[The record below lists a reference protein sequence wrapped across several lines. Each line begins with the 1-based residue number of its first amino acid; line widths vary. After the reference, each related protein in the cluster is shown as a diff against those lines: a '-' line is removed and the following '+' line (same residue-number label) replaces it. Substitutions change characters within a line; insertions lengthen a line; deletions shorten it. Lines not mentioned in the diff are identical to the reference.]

1 MIARAVL
8 ARVALASAVILVV
21 TLPGQSLA
29 QGQQRNSVPT
39 TEMPG
44 RERERFF
51 ESPIERYRRPSP
63 FVDPFVVDPPLTTGR
78 QRTAPRQPRRKLP

>member
-1 MIARAVL
+1 MTACAALARAG
-8 ARVALASAVILVV
+8 LASVLILAV
-21 TLPGQSLA
+21 TPGQSLA
-29 QGQQRNSVPT
+29 QSQQRNSVPT

-78 QRTAPRQPRRKLP
+78 QRTPPRQPRRKLR